1 MFLNLKRILRKYDI
15 IGMKQRKFLQPAF
28 LITRKRITFRHTSQE
43 EMNSRN
49 HMIKEDPEIEVFN
62 MVDLKGIQA
71 ETTVKKKDGTE
82 VLVNT
87 EHQHQLDLEVTEK
100 NQSLILK
107 KR

>member
-1 MFLNLKRILRKYDI
+1 
-15 IGMKQRKFLQPAF
+15 
-28 LITRKRITFRHTSQE
+28 
-43 EMNSRN
+43 
-49 HMIKEDPEIEVFN
+49 MIKEDPEVKVFN
-62 MVDLKGIQA
+62 MVDSEGIQA